1 MIFEL
6 VQTGSGFA
14 LLTQSAF
21 SDELSVWAVIK
32 EASGGQSG
40 TYCLLGEQSSYT
52 SLALR
57 LAVNTPNNH

>member
-32 EASGGQSG
+32 GKRPQEGNLGPIVYWGSRAASFS
-40 TYCLLGEQSSYT
+40 CAEISSKY
-52 SLALR
+52 SQ
-57 LAVNTPNNH
+57 